1 MISKRYSTFSSGR
14 GTRCRLLTRT
24 PHGSASAALGL
35 MACLVSGCSSKTTPA
50 QESATATGTGTTTAT
65 ATATATATED
75 ASTTTT
81 GTSTTDGSTS
91 AASSSSSS
99 TATPS
104 ELVAACPSD
113 GGTSVLSFTNQTYL
127 NDPRAPPTE
136 AIFSGV
142 NSVDDPY
149 TQLLRV
155 HNSGTGPVTIT
166 SVGIAPQATL
176 FPVAFR
182 QTSNPSAFTATVVAT
197 SDAGTTSLTLPQTIA
212 AGGDLDIEV
221 QFLSTKTNPPT
232 RFDNTGD
239 DAVAAL
245 LVAQSSGDC
254 AQAGLY
260 GIGLWNDSESISD
273 AGVPTSNY
281 GRFEPT
287 LGQIIATL
295 GYQVNVGTL
304 LQTFLNVNQVSAFAM
319 DPPPSGDTPSDEVI
333 AQTFVL
339 ADTTKPAVLL
349 APARFA
355 PKYDFPYGWYA
366 AGSINAVA
374 AQPNAADAEPPPAGV
389 PGNLPAGLQWVATME
404 SVVGS
409 DNYTSDHSEMVLPPI
424 TGTNP
429 AGTFM
434 PTPVTASFGLW
445 CFGNQRTGGSAPLNG
460 DYDYSQDNLNIVTQ
474 VANPPLP
481 ADLAEAGVNHFLTT
495 PVHRYR
501 VWPLKDRGGNPVA
514 NSYLIALEEATND
527 DFQDMIFTLSNVKP
541 APPVSD
547 GGADAQAVV
556 DGGTEQ

>member
-1 MISKRYSTFSSGR
+1 
-14 GTRCRLLTRT
+14 
-24 PHGSASAALGL
+24 
-35 MACLVSGCSSKTTPA
+35 
-50 QESATATGTGTTTAT
+50 
-65 ATATATATED
+65 
-75 ASTTTT
+75 
-81 GTSTTDGSTS
+81 
-91 AASSSSSS
+91 
-99 TATPS
+99 
-104 ELVAACPSD
+104 
-113 GGTSVLSFTNQTYL
+113 LSFTTQTYL
-127 NDPRAPPTE
+127 NDPRARPTE

-142 NSVDDPY
+142 NTVDDPY
-149 TQLLRV
+149 TQILRL
-155 HNSGTGPVTIT
+155 HNGGTGPVTIT

-182 QTSNPSAFTATVVAT
+182 QTSNPIAFNATVVVA
-197 SDAGTTSLTLPQTIA
+197 SDAGTTSLPLPQTIA
-212 AGGDLDIEV
+212 AGGDLDIDV

-232 RFDNTGD
+232 RYDNTGD

-245 LVAQSSGDC
+245 LVAQTSSDC

-281 GRFEPT
+281 GRYEPT

-304 LQTFLNVNQVSAFAM
+304 LQTFLNVNQVSALAM

-366 AGSINAVA
+366 AGSIDAVA
-374 AQPNAADAEPPPAGV
+374 AQPSAADAEPPPTGV

-424 TGTNP
+424 TGNDS

-460 DYDYSQDNLNIVTQ
+460 DYVYSQDDLNIVTQ

-481 ADLAEAGVNHFLTT
+481 QDLIEAGVNHFATT

-501 VWPLKDRGGNPVA
+501 VWPLKDRGGNLVA

-541 APPVSD
+541 APASALGD
-547 GGADAQAVV
+547 ASTDAQAIV
-556 DGGTEQ
+556 DAGTGQ